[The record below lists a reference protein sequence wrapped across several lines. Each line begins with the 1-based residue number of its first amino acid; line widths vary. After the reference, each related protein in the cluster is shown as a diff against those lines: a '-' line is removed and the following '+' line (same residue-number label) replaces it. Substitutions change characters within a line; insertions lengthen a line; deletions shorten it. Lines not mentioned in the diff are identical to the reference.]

1 MQVTLNN
8 GEAPELRVSPAF
20 RDSLKQYG
28 AAKSRLTRQQQD
40 AYTYAR
46 QKVDA
51 AVSFLNLLERR
62 KHTLLSVMQGIV
74 HFQRPFFL
82 EDDDET
88 LLRPLTLK
96 EEAEHAGLDIS
107 TVSRVTSSKYVQSFY
122 GTYPLKFFFSSQFTT
137 TEGDELS
144 ARQVRAALRELIEAE
159 DKSHPLTDETLTSR
173 LKEQGYNVARRTV
186 AKYRDLLGFPT
197 ARLRRESGA

>member
-1 MQVTLNN
+1 M
-8 GEAPELRVSPAF
+8 
-20 RDSLKQYG
+20 
-28 AAKSRLTRQQQD
+28 
-40 AYTYAR
+40 
-46 QKVDA
+46 
-51 AVSFLNLLERR
+51 
-62 KHTLLSVMQGIV
+62 
-74 HFQRPFFL
+74 
-82 EDDDET
+82 
-88 LLRPLTLK
+88 
-96 EEAEHAGLDIS
+96 AEHAGLDIS
-107 TVSRVTSSKYVQSFY
+107 TVSRVTSNKYVQTFY
-122 GTYPLKFFFSSQFTT
+122 GSYPLKFFFSSQFTT

>member
-1 MQVTLNN
+1 M
-8 GEAPELRVSPAF
+8 
-20 RDSLKQYG
+20 
-28 AAKSRLTRQQQD
+28 
-40 AYTYAR
+40 
-46 QKVDA
+46 
-51 AVSFLNLLERR
+51 
-62 KHTLLSVMQGIV
+62 
-74 HFQRPFFL
+74 
-82 EDDDET
+82 
-88 LLRPLTLK
+88 
-96 EEAEHAGLDIS
+96 
-107 TVSRVTSSKYVQSFY
+107 SRVTSNKYVQTFY